1 MRGLARFR
9 ASLPEQ
15 QCRSVGAQL
24 EGLPAL
30 TCSAQDCLYSTAC
43 MPDRLYAG
51 ALGSLQGSPAA
62 RAAMMIRNSTE
73 LRRH

>member
-1 MRGLARFR
+1 M
-9 ASLPEQ
+9 
-15 QCRSVGAQL
+15 
-24 EGLPAL
+24 L
-30 TCSAQDCLYSTAC
+30 TCSAQACLYSTAC

-62 RAAMMIRNSTE
+62 RKAPMIRNATE